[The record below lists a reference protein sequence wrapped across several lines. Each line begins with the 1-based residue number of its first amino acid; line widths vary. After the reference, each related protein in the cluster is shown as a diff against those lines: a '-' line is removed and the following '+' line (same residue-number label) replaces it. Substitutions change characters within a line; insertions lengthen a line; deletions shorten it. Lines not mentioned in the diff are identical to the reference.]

1 MCTGHSNTAH
11 FEGMLLKIAF
21 IERDLSPRSGSRRF
35 IYEVTN
41 CLEAMAHTVRIF
53 TTRLD
58 KKTCFPEFLSIPV
71 EVVPVEKFQSFAG
84 RFLKRTLQRNVDY
97 FWSETQAILEISRM
111 IGDWNPDVA
120 IFHYA
125 GEHWLQPYFYYLKEP
140 VGAVCLHVV
149 SPVTGPHSLPFQRL
163 KWHYRVMNKLLNLPP
178 IKNWNTVSL
187 EKVGLIIAHS
197 NYLFDQAVKQGTIGS
212 RKGAVVPLGVN
223 HSEFHPT
230 GEEEPF
236 ALYLGRIHPDKSLE
250 LAVKAMK
257 ETTPDKSLII
267 AGDLESSY
275 LWYKG
280 KLENIAKRIGISDR
294 FEMILSPTVSQVVR
308 LMQRCSVFLF
318 PSLVDTF
325 GLVTLEAMACGKP
338 VIACND
344 GGVPELLDNCG
355 FLLDPNVKLW
365 QQTVKKVLT
374 DSNLRLETG
383 RKAFERSKQYSW
395 QNTTSSLLHVVENF
409 LASTHASD
417 CRACVKK
424 ETVN

>member
-1 MCTGHSNTAH
+1 M
-11 FEGMLLKIAF
+11 KIAF

-35 IYEVTN
+35 VYEVTN
-41 CLEAMAHTVRIF
+41 CLKAMGHRVRIF
-53 TTRLD
+53 TTILD
-58 KKTCFPEFLSIPV
+58 KKTCFPEFLSMPV
-71 EVVPVEKFQSFAG
+71 EVVPMEGFQSFAG
-84 RFLKRTLQRNVDY
+84 RFLKRALQLNVDY

-111 IGDWNPDVA
+111 VADWEPDIA

-140 VGAVCLHVV
+140 VGTVCLHVV
-149 SPVTGPHSLPFQRL
+149 PPVIGPYSLPFQRL
-163 KWHYRVMNKLLNLPP
+163 KWHYRVMNKLLDLPLP
-178 IKNWNTVSL
+178 MKNWNTASL
-187 EKVGLIIAHS
+187 KKVGLIIAHS
-197 NYLFDQAVKQGTIGS
+197 NYLFNQAVKQGTIGS

-257 ETTPDKSLII
+257 ETGPDKSLII
-267 AGDLESSY
+267 AGDLENSY
-275 LWYKG
+275 LWYKE

-294 FEMILSPTVSQVVR
+294 FKIILSPTTDHVVR

-325 GLVTLEAMACGKP
+325 GLVALEAMACGKP
-338 VIACND
+338 VVASNK

-355 FLLDPNVKLW
+355 FLLDPDIKQW
-365 QQTVKKVLT
+365 QETVKMVFL

-383 RKAFERSKQYSW
+383 RKAFERSKLYSW
-395 QNTTSSLLHVVENF
+395 QNTAKSLLHVLENF
-409 LASTHASD
+409 LASTHASN
-417 CRACVKK
+417 RS
-424 ETVN
+424 